1 MSNTRLVL
9 RVADHQGVSVL
20 RLDGEL
26 DLATQPYFVRAC
38 DRLLAHGQVKIVVDV
53 SGLGFCDC
61 TGLSALIAEQRQ
73 AERNGGYLRLV
84 GVHGTLARLLT
95 LAELVDVFPP
105 YTDVRQ
111 ASG

>member
-1 MSNTRLVL
+1 MPDTRLAL
-9 RVADHQGVSVL
+9 RIADHHGVSVL
-20 RLDGEL
+20 HLDGEL
-26 DLATQPYFVRAC
+26 DLATQPSFIRAC

-73 AERNGGYLRLV
+73 AEQNGGYLRLV
-84 GVHGTLARLLT
+84 GVHGPLARLLT

-105 YTDVRQ
+105 YADVRK